1 MIYKKNKYMQ
11 QVDHLRPEELP
22 VSVTSSNNETI
33 SLKTNHQKP
42 EEGIDNKGT
51 EEEVEEIDTRT
62 CFQKTCGKM
71 GPGSM
76 RGCIFNL
83 CILSLGTGSLALPQ
97 KIGYMSLVASPIVIF
112 VAGAINYW
120 TLTILGDVARKH
132 KLRKY
137 EDAVSLLFSKN
148 LSHFLGVVMVL
159 NQAGMI
165 ILYQVI
171 MYKLLGGVINE
182 VFSLGYTNVEEFVAD
197 SFWSQKKIKFLVC
210 YIITI
215 AILFPLC
222 RLETISKMRYAS
234 TFGILSLFLLIF
246 IVLVEC
252 PFFYQHNVVK
262 GKQKINIMDVSPG
275 FKKDLQFFQSISTI
289 IYAFACHVGVFP
301 VLNSLRNPT
310 RKRVQKV
317 FRRATLLDIICY
329 LIIGFSGYL
338 SQPENTPDLIVERDK
353 IFKNDFLMTIGQML
367 FIFTLIA
374 KICAN
379 YNGLRTTLLILM
391 NYDPIEYPER
401 VNFFITSISLGITT
415 FIAVIFQKISD
426 YISLIGSFCS
436 VFIAVVMPGMIYIKD
451 NGKKITSLNNIL
463 AVIFVIIVSGFGLLT
478 SYSTINCIIEHT
490 KHME

>member
-1 MIYKKNKYMQ
+1 MIYKKNKYMH
-11 QVDHLRPEELP
+11 QVDNLSPEELP
-22 VSVTSSNNETI
+22 VSSKPYNNETI
-33 SLKTNHQKP
+33 SLKSNKTP
-42 EEGIDNKGT
+42 IGI
-51 EEEVEEIDTRT
+51 EEEIEEIDNRT
-62 CFQKTCGKM
+62 CCQKTFGKM

-83 CILSLGTGSLALPQ
+83 CILSLGTGCLALPQ
-97 KIGYMSLVASPIVIF
+97 KVGYMSIIATPIVIF

-137 EDAVSLLFSKN
+137 EDAVSKLFNKN
-148 LSHFLGVVMVL
+148 LSLFLGIVMVL

-182 VFSLGYTNVEEFVAD
+182 VANLGFANVEEFVAN
-197 SFWSQKKIKFLVC
+197 SFWSRKTVKFLVC
-210 YIITI
+210 YI
-215 AILFPLC
+215 
-222 RLETISKMRYAS
+222 KMRYAS
-234 TFGILSLFLLIF
+234 TFGIMSLFLLII
-246 IVLVEC
+246 IVLLEC
-252 PFFYQHNVVK
+252 PFFDQHNVVEK
-262 GKQKINIMDVSPG
+262 KQEINLTDLRPG
-275 FKKDLQFFQSISTI
+275 FGKDLQFLQSISTI

-301 VLNSLRNPT
+301 VLNSLHNPT

-317 FRRATLLDIICY
+317 FRRATILDIVCY

-367 FIFTLIA
+367 FIFCLIA

-391 NYDPIEYPER
+391 NYDPIEYPDK
-401 VNFFITSISLGITT
+401 VNLVMTVISLGFTT

-451 NGKKITSLNNIL
+451 NDQKITSLNNIL

-478 SYSTINCIIEHT
+478 SYSTIICIIEHT
-490 KHME
+490 K

>member
-1 MIYKKNKYMQ
+1 MIYKKNKYMH
-11 QVDHLRPEELP
+11 QVDNLSPEELP
-22 VSVTSSNNETI
+22 VSSKPYNNETI
-33 SLKTNHQKP
+33 SLKS
-42 EEGIDNKGT
+42 NKTPIGM
-51 EEEVEEIDTRT
+51 EEEIEEIDNRT
-62 CFQKTCGKM
+62 CCQKTFGKM

-83 CILSLGTGSLALPQ
+83 CILSLGTGCLALPQ
-97 KIGYMSLVASPIVIF
+97 KVGYMSIIATPIVIF

-137 EDAVSLLFSKN
+137 EDAVSKLFNKN
-148 LSHFLGVVMVL
+148 LSLFLGIVMVL

-182 VFSLGYTNVEEFVAD
+182 VANLGFANVEEFVAN
-197 SFWSQKKIKFLVC
+197 SFWSRKTVKFLVC
-210 YIITI
+210 YIITST
-215 AILFPLC
+215 ILFPLC

-234 TFGILSLFLLIF
+234 TFGIMSLFLLII
-246 IVLVEC
+246 IVLLEC
-252 PFFYQHNVVK
+252 PFFYQHNVVEK
-262 GKQKINIMDVSPG
+262 KQEINLMDLRPG
-275 FKKDLQFFQSISTI
+275 FGKDLQFLQSISTI

-301 VLNSLRNPT
+301 VLNSLHNPT

-317 FRRATLLDIICY
+317 FRRATILDIVCY

-367 FIFTLIA
+367 FIFCLIA

-391 NYDPIEYPER
+391 NYDPIEYPDK
-401 VNFFITSISLGITT
+401 VNLVMTVISLGFTT

-451 NGKKITSLNNIL
+451 NDQKITSLNNIL

-478 SYSTINCIIEHT
+478 SYSTIICIIEHT
-490 KHME
+490 K

>member
-1 MIYKKNKYMQ
+1 MLYKESKYMQ
-11 QVDHLRPEELP
+11 QVDNLRPEELP
-22 VSVTSSNNETI
+22 VSTPSSNNETI
-33 SLKTNHQKP
+33 SLKSNHNSVITI
-42 EEGIDNKGT
+42 ENKT
-51 EEEVEEIDTRT
+51 ITSDEEVEEIDTRT

-83 CILSLGTGSLALPQ
+83 CILSLGTGCLALPQ
-97 KIGYMSLVASPIVIF
+97 KVGYMSMMATPIVIF

-137 EDAVSLLFSKN
+137 EDAVSLLFNKN

-182 VFSLGYTNVEEFVAD
+182 VFSLGYTNVENFVAQ
-197 SFWSQKKIKFLVC
+197 SFWSQKRIKFLVC
-210 YIITI
+210 YVITI
-215 AILFPLC
+215 TILFPLC

-246 IVLVEC
+246 IVLMEC
-252 PFFYQHNVVK
+252 PFFYKHNVTE
-262 GKQKINIMDVSPG
+262 GKQKINLMDVSPG
-275 FKKDLQFFQSISTI
+275 FGKDLQFFQSISTI

-317 FRRATLLDIICY
+317 FRRATLLDIVCY

-338 SQPENTPDLIVERDK
+338 SQPENTK

-367 FIFTLIA
+367 FIFCLIA

-379 YNGLRTTLLILM
+379 YNGLRTTLLIQL
-391 NYDPIEYPER
+391 NYDPIEYPEK
-401 VNFFITSISLGITT
+401 VNFLITTISLGITT
-415 FIAVIFQKISD
+415 FIAAIFQKISD

-451 NGKKITSLNNIL
+451 NEKKITSLNNIL
-463 AVIFVIIVSGFGLLT
+463 AIIFVVIVSGFGLLT

-490 KHME
+490 REGKMI

>member
-1 MIYKKNKYMQ
+1 MLYKESKYMQ
-11 QVDHLRPEELP
+11 QVDNIRPEDLP
-22 VSVTSSNNETI
+22 VSTPSSNNETI
-33 SLKTNHQKP
+33 SLKSNHNSVITI
-42 EEGIDNKGT
+42 ENKQLNP

-83 CILSLGTGSLALPQ
+83 CILSLGTGCLALPQ
-97 KIGYMSLVASPIVIF
+97 KVGYMSMMATPIVIF

-137 EDAVSLLFSKN
+137 EDAVSLLFNKN

-171 MYKLLGGVINE
+171 MYKLLGGVIN
-182 VFSLGYTNVEEFVAD
+182 
-197 SFWSQKKIKFLVC
+197 
-210 YIITI
+210 
-215 AILFPLC
+215 

-246 IVLVEC
+246 IVLMEC
-252 PFFYQHNVVK
+252 PFFYKHNVTE

-275 FKKDLQFFQSISTI
+275 FNKDLQFFQSISTI

-317 FRRATLLDIICY
+317 FRRATLLDIVCY

-367 FIFTLIA
+367 FIFCLIA

-379 YNGLRTTLLILM
+379 YNGLRTTLLIQM
-391 NYDPIEYPER
+391 NYDPIEYPEK
-401 VNFFITSISLGITT
+401 VNFFITTISLGITT
-415 FIAVIFQKISD
+415 FIAAIFQKISD

-451 NGKKITSLNNIL
+451 NDKKITSLNNIL
-463 AVIFVIIVSGFGLLT
+463 AIIFVIIVSGFGLLT

-490 KHME
+490 KEGKMI